1 MDRHDDDGEVQ
12 YVCGVNWAP
21 DSTDEDE
28 DPMADSKVPDS
39 YGRERGET
47 EVPDSQ
53 MDIAEVDEPD
63 AVHALESLASKFQSD
78 KVKHEGCSLMLPVL
92 FPCLYG
98 DHDEDVNGA
107 AVSLLWISRG
117 YSNVSN
123 GLPTI
128 LDEGLDAE
136 DIKEA
141 KMSMKK
147 KTEEVKM
154 SMFKI
159 IFPSMY

>member
-1 MDRHDDDGEVQ
+1 MDESEVQ
-12 YVCGVNWAP
+12 FVMDTYA
-21 DSTDEDE
+21 
-28 DPMADSKVPDS
+28 
-39 YGRERGET
+39 GET

-63 AVHALESLASKFQSD
+63 AVHALQSFASKFQSD

-128 LDEGLDAE
+128 PEEGLNAE
-136 DIKEA
+136 EIKEA
-141 KMSMKK
+141 KMSMEK
-147 KTEEVKM
+147 KTEEVKK

-159 IFPSMY
+159 VFPFMYDN